1 VPWVERVDE
10 NTRYPVSDT
19 IWFIAII
26 YRLPAALDVRWCYM
40 LSTPVYKESENI
52 LSISSVLAF
61 HLQIATK
68 RKWTR
73 GDSNPWPPPCEGGKS
88 TSGAYYLVQEFR
100 ASTGFLA
107 TLARIVFCSVRLHSG

>member
-73 GDSNPWPPPCEGGKS
+73 GDSNPWPPPCEGGEILCQRFPELAKLLEMS
-88 TSGAYYLVQEFR
+88 V
-100 ASTGFLA
+100 FL
-107 TLARIVFCSVRLHSG
+107 R